1 MISSFDKELL
11 RHGEKHS
18 TQELQQLIEKT
29 SSKDL
34 IESIKNKLGRSDC
47 AAFWNY
53 LLQGFSR
60 NAESKAKR
68 FTCVQAFLTEIS
80 KVELTYKQM
89 YDLITR
95 LCLDLPSFTSEQLIN
110 IVDHCV
116 DAIKIGDPKCVGW
129 KELLPETISV
139 LSNVSAL
146 DVNGMVIPGSEYR
159 DTIVKNICF
168 MKWPIEIL
176 TPIADMFR
184 ELTMSPSEKLIVL
197 NKFSASLES
206 IIPSEVPA
214 LSYQLFSMCTTAGQ
228 IIIPILALEKYFYR
242 FYYKKLFA
250 DLDSNSTDFN
260 SIDVYSDKELR
271 EAEETV
277 LHHLNYC
284 TQYKIN
290 EIQLCIVL
298 RNFLSTPDVL
308 LTPFV
313 LSAVLSMTRANRE
326 PDTRL
331 STSVILPFLRTVIKN
346 NEDEKKYAQYS
357 VWCRDCLQIRRVDL
371 DRTFTIMID
380 QNKEGKDTITP
391 GLVNLAFVLLKE
403 KNSSVI
409 YELGMNFLIKFVR
422 KRFVFGKGVVR
433 KLAEWMVLD
442 QEAVQYADCLTLLS
456 TNDTYTVSECENS
469 VNYILDFL
477 LWIPGDHAMRMM
489 TFILPILK
497 ISPAIRDSFIE
508 ILRKAIN
515 SSDAKTCRMGVYG
528 FCMVLKQLNNSN
540 SQRTSMNASG
550 ICTQQSISGFSLM
563 SQATLGN
570 RNNPQ
575 RHFDMLT
582 LEIIG
587 LLRNC
592 FNQKIEIK
600 YTLYENLQRAV
611 ELNPKLIP
619 HVLQFI
625 DGHFRSFFDTK
636 TDDEEKFV
644 ININFSKLL
653 HSVGDNGNEIEVKD
667 NLGKLTHF
675 VAHCLKAYD
684 RFEHAYDTTKMCKIL
699 NTISEQI
706 RIKEFKFETISGPLT
721 LLKNETVMQQLNF
734 LEGLM
739 SYLILTST
747 SENSNVTTMY
757 ALFKL
762 HHSIAEGLKSLSG
775 GKKNIKTKPK
785 GNNETEHHNS
795 TVNGIVVKKINS
807 KPENIWHLSDIELFL
822 RLLHEEPVKFA
833 NSSAIAPLRSNRE
846 FVRYIYKVTAS
857 AVENLRNQPAY
868 KQVSH
873 SRRTLKILTDITK
886 IIYEHCIKQLP
897 SLWKNFDLKAAA
909 LCVECFYQCLN
920 TANVVF
926 LKKFDEFLKGVDYH
940 PMNISSN
947 RDATTIIQETIDQ
960 YMADE
965 EELREDTDASFGA
978 IIPSTLLQCLE
989 ILYDKISYS
998 DRLTIESYTWLIDFC
1013 KNNEVFTKEMGIVH
1027 KLLFIQRQKTHSGMF
1042 FNTIAMHL
1050 EKVIGQVTDQPDL
1063 ILNFQLKSITL
1074 TSAESCITYLYA
1086 TLRKQIEEVEYFIS
1100 KANSL
1105 HYKLKIIA
1113 EDEREMCLASL
1124 KRKERSVC
1132 SQLIHISN
1140 TLLHL
1145 SNVSLPLGTC
1155 MESLLRILIQMYTC
1169 LKNLAKHFLCRS
1181 STSKLSIQGT
1191 KFDHLLQVVG
1201 KPLATNIYALIT
1213 YIEANI
1219 FENRPK
1225 GKLLNPQA
1233 EKAKI
1238 LRETKHIPRL
1248 ILFVENFNKNVILL
1262 SKKTN
1267 DKLAS
1272 FLHLGTVRD
1281 FRIKT
1286 SELKKAIDE
1295 SMSHSSRINDN
1306 SDEEETDAQQIEE
1319 ETLLDEIE
1327 AESSTPSDVLENE
1340 VNEDS
1345 RPKASSSSGH
1355 VAQEDDEVLQHESA
1369 TSTNSQLLKNLAKI
1383 NSQSKKRSIRS
1394 LEGVSMTSAPP
1405 PKKGKGRPSK
1415 KGK

>member
-1 MISSFDKELL
+1 MATSFVKELI
-11 RHGEKHS
+11 RHGEKHN
-18 TQELQQLIEKT
+18 TQELQRLISKT
-29 SSKDL
+29 PAKDL
-34 IESIKNKLGRSDC
+34 IASLKTKLGRSDC
-47 AAFWNY
+47 AVFWNY

-60 NAESKAKR
+60 DADSKAKR
-68 FTCVQAFLTEIS
+68 FTCVQAFLAEIS

-95 LCLDLPSFTSEQLIN
+95 LCLDLPSFTSEQLIE
-110 IVDHCV
+110 IVEHCV
-116 DAIKIGDPKCVGW
+116 EAIRIGDPKCVGW
-129 KELLPETISV
+129 KDLLPETISV
-139 LSNVSAL
+139 LSSVSTL
-146 DVNGMVIPGSEYR
+146 DVNGMVISGSEYR
-159 DTIVKNICF
+159 DTIIKNICF
-168 MKWPIEIL
+168 MKWPTEIL

-184 ELTMSPSEKLIVL
+184 EISMSTNEKAVVL
-197 NKFSASLES
+197 NKFSASLQN
-206 IIPSEVPA
+206 IVPSEVPA

-228 IIIPILALEKYFYR
+228 TIIPILALEKYFYR

-250 DLDSNSTDFN
+250 DMDSNSTDFN
-260 SIDVYSDKELR
+260 SIDVFSDKELR

-290 EIQLCIVL
+290 EIQLCIVI
-298 RNFLSTPDVL
+298 RNFLTAPDVL

-326 PDTRL
+326 PDSGL
-331 STSVILPFLRTVIKN
+331 SSSIVLPFLRTVIKN
-346 NEDEKKYAQYS
+346 NEEEKKFAKYS
-357 VWCRDCLQIRRVDL
+357 VWCRDCLQIKRVDL
-371 DRTFTIMID
+371 DRTFTVMID
-380 QNKEGKDTITP
+380 QNKEGKDIITP
-391 GLVNLAFVLLKE
+391 GLVNLAFVLLKD
-403 KNSSVI
+403 KNSSII

-422 KRFVFGKGVVR
+422 KRFVFGQGVVK

-442 QEAVQYADCLTLLS
+442 QETNQYADCLTLLS
-456 TNDTYTVSECENS
+456 SNDTYTVSECENS
-469 VNYILDFL
+469 INYVLDFL

-515 SSDAKTCRMGVYG
+515 SSDTKTCRMGVYG

-550 ICTQQSISGFSLM
+550 LCTQQSISGFSLM

-592 FNQKIEIK
+592 FSQNIEIK
-600 YTLYENLQRAV
+600 NTLYENLQRAV

-625 DGHFRSFFDTK
+625 DAHFRSFFDIK
-636 TDDEEKFV
+636 TDDEDKIV
-644 ININFSKLL
+644 INIHFDKLL
-653 HSVGDNGNEIEVKD
+653 NCVADNNNEIEIKD
-667 NLGKLTHF
+667 NLGKLVLF
-675 VAHCLKAYD
+675 VAHCLKAYN
-684 RFEHAYDTTKMCKIL
+684 RFEHAYDTTEMCKIL
-699 NTISEQI
+699 NTVCEQLQS
-706 RIKEFKFETISGPLT
+706 KELKLEPVNGPMT
-721 LLKNETVMQQLNF
+721 LLKNETIMQQLNF
-734 LEGLM
+734 LEGFM
-739 SYLILTST
+739 SYLILTSAP
-747 SENSNVTTMY
+747 ENNNVTTFY

-762 HHSIAEGLKSLSG
+762 HYSIAEGLKSN

-785 GNNETEHHNS
+785 GSNDSESQNS
-795 TVNGIVVKKINS
+795 TINGIAVKKINS
-807 KPENIWHLSDIELFL
+807 KPENIWDLSDIELVL
-822 RLLHEEPVKFA
+822 KILLEDSVKFA
-833 NSSAIAPLRSNRE
+833 NSSSTAPLRSNRE
-846 FVRYIYKVTAS
+846 LVRYIYKVTAS
-857 AVENLRNQPAY
+857 HIENLRHQPGY

-873 SRRTLKILTDITK
+873 SRRTFKTITDVTK
-886 IIYEHCIKQLP
+886 IIYERCIKQLP
-897 SLWKNFDLKAAA
+897 SLWKNFDLQAAS
-909 LCVECFYQCLN
+909 LCVDCFYQSLT
-920 TANVVF
+920 TAKEVF
-926 LKKFDEFLKGVDYH
+926 PKKFDEFIKGVDFH
-940 PMNISSN
+940 PSN
-947 RDATTIIQETIDQ
+947 LTSNKDAIIIIQEIIDQ
-960 YMADE
+960 YMLDE
-965 EELREDTDASFGA
+965 QELREDSDASFA
-978 IIPSTLLQCLE
+978 VMIPSTLLQCLE
-989 ILYDKISYS
+989 ILYDRKSYS
-998 DRLTIESYTWLIDFC
+998 DRLTIESYAWLLEFC
-1013 KNNEVFTKEMGIVH
+1013 KTNEVFTKEMGIIH

-1063 ILNFQLKSITL
+1063 NLSFELKSITL
-1074 TSAESCITYLYA
+1074 TSAESCINYLFS

-1105 HYKLKIIA
+1105 HYQLKIIA
-1113 EDEREMCLASL
+1113 EDEREICLSSL
-1124 KRKERSVC
+1124 KTKERSIC

-1155 MESLLRILIQMYTC
+1155 MDNLLRILIQMYTC
-1169 LKNLAKHFLCRS
+1169 LKNLAKHFLSRS
-1181 STSKLSIQGT
+1181 ATSKLSIQGT

-1225 GKLLNPQA
+1225 GKLLDPQA

-1238 LRETKHIPRL
+1238 LRETKQIPRL
-1248 ILFVENFNKNVILL
+1248 ILFLENFNKNVILL

-1295 SMSHSSRINDN
+1295 SMSHSSHIEDN
-1306 SDEEETDAQQIEE
+1306 SDEEQTNAQHDEE
-1319 ETLLDEIE
+1319 ETLLDQID
-1327 AESSTPSDVLENE
+1327 ADPVVCENQKAPE
-1340 VNEDS
+1340 KS
-1345 RPKASSSSGH
+1345 LRPKRKTA
-1355 VAQEDDEVLQHESA
+1355 AITQEDDEVLQESVN
-1369 TSTNSQLLKNLAKI
+1369 STNSQLLKNLAKI

-1394 LEGVSMTSAPP
+1394 LEGVSTSTAPA
-1405 PKKGKGRPSK
+1405 PKKGRGRQSK
-1415 KGK
+1415 KEK